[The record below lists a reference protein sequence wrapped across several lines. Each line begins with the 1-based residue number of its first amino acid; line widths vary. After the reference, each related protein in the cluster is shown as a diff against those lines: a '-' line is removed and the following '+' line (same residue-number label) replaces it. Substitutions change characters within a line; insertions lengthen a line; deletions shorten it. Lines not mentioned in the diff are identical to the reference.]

1 MTHFGPDQISRFRHQ
16 MALSQKRFYI
26 NPATRSITSNGSG
39 SVVGK
44 VLDLRLVWEVPGS
57 RPGKAIFFFLL
68 LLYYF
73 YYFRAPPTSNP
84 TILGSVMVRPK
95 A

>member
-26 NPATRSITSNGSG
+26 DPATKPIISNRSG

-44 VLDLRLVWEVPGS
+44 VLDLQAVREVQGS
-57 RPGKAIFFFLL
+57 RPGKAIFFF
-68 LLYYF
+68 F
-73 YYFRAPPTSNP
+73 YYFTIFTTFGHLPPAGH
-84 TILGSVMVRPK
+84 LRFG
-95 A
+95 